1 MSATELDILA
11 SYLDDCS
18 KYNVLFNESEKKKLL
33 DSDVRISYS
42 KFYNNGFYNIVENNE
57 RILCLE
63 KLCDELDKEL
73 YNKFLKVCGPL
84 FFYKVTNKKIKSHVG
99 MFYLE
104 SRDYIFP
111 NIGDF
116 INRRIFR
123 SINEMIDIDA
133 WNNYYNASDTVVQ
146 VSIDTLYRLS
156 KIIGIYIYDQDYKL
170 DKFNKAINEI
180 THYSLSPDLFYY
192 QFNKLFKLKTKILL
206 MHLDEVDNKSLKEY
220 IKESDL
226 KMMDVYKRY
235 SEKLYNKWSDFTNKY
250 YGIAN
255 NDNKNQKQVVNNKSW
270 FSSISSVASVT
281 VDTLYNFS
289 MLLEI
294 PGYDL
299 KNFIRT
305 VDRINIETITTPDEF
320 LSIMNKFNESKGKM
334 ILSQI
339 EEDDPLLKSFKKL
352 MMSIDDQINR
362 LYEKYICEIHDKIV
376 KLNTSPSQVIYS
388 V

>member
-235 SEKLYNKWSDFTNKY
+235 YIINGL
-250 YGIAN
+250 I
-255 NDNKNQKQVVNNKSW
+255 
-270 FSSISSVASVT
+270 
-281 VDTLYNFS
+281 
-289 MLLEI
+289 LL
-294 PGYDL
+294 
-299 KNFIRT
+299 
-305 VDRINIETITTPDEF
+305 INIME
-320 LSIMNKFNESKGKM
+320 LLIMIIKIKSK
-334 ILSQI
+334 S
-339 EEDDPLLKSFKKL
+339 
-352 MMSIDDQINR
+352 
-362 LYEKYICEIHDKIV
+362 
-376 KLNTSPSQVIYS
+376 
-388 V
+388 

>member
-33 DSDVRISYS
+33 DSDIRISY
-42 KFYNNGFYNIVENNE
+42 NGFYNIVESKK
-57 RILCLE
+57 RSLCLE
-63 KLCDELDKEL
+63 TLFDKLDEEL

-84 FFYKVTNKKIKSHVG
+84 FFFKVTNKKIQSHVG

-104 SRDYIFP
+104 SRDYVFP

-146 VSIDTLYRLS
+146 VTIDTLYRLS
-156 KIIGIYIYDQDYKL
+156 KIIGVYIYDQDYKL
-170 DKFNKAINEI
+170 DKFNRAVNEI
-180 THYSLSPDLFYY
+180 THYSLSPDLFYN

-226 KMMDVYKRY
+226 KMMDLYKRY
-235 SEKLYNKWSDFTNKY
+235 SEKLYNRWSDFTNKY

-255 NDNKNQKQVVNNKSW
+255 NDNKNQKQAVNNKSW
-270 FSSISSVASVT
+270 FNSISSVASMT

-334 ILSQI
+334 ILNQI
-339 EEDDPLLKSFKKL
+339 EEDDPSLKSFKKL